1 MVRRRRKSGSGLL
14 ERHSMVREKIVSG
27 AAAAGTPWV
36 LVLLQHSLEYVF
48 SVLLQN
54 SLEYIFFC
62 ILQHY
67 LEYIVSS
74 NLRNVNRFGSKEF

>member
-54 SLEYIFFC
+54 SLEYIFFLHFAALFRIYC
-62 ILQHY
+62 FQ
-67 LEYIVSS
+67 
-74 NLRNVNRFGSKEF
+74 